1 MSTSL
6 PANQFR
12 QRGIGEPPCHA
23 FAAEGPRGR
32 MLADDWPRLINAS
45 VVEGHMRL
53 HRSQQHFI
61 RHAVALLAVLGACS
75 ERPTAPTRAEP
86 AVASSES
93 ESGHENGNDRDHN
106 VRCDADNAG
115 ITLPAGFCALV
126 VADLVEDGQPAQ
138 ARHMAITPNG
148 DLFVAINSPGNH
160 NPSFGIIGLR
170 DRDGDGHADD
180 QSRFSAGLGGSGIAW
195 DDGRLFFGA
204 NDRVLRFRLP
214 NGRLTPVGSPDVAV
228 AGLPNTGDHISKT
241 VVIGDHGQ
249 LFVNIG
255 SASNSCQV
263 ANRQL
268 ESPGV
273 FPCPELPIRAGVWL
287 FNAQGTN
294 QSEASGTHFA
304 TGYRNLV
311 ALAIN
316 PGNGGLYTVQQG
328 RDMLFENWP
337 QFYTQDQ
344 SANLPAEEFVRV
356 TRGSNNGWPYCYFD
370 AIAEHKKVL
379 APEYGGDGHRVRGA
393 QGIDCAS
400 FNQPFLT
407 FGAHWSP
414 DGMLFYDG
422 KQFPSRFRG
431 GAFIAFHGGF
441 NRAPEPNEGFQV
453 QFVPFGRDGQASGP
467 AETFAD
473 GFAGSTGPLPATAKH
488 RPVGVAEGP
497 DGSLYV
503 SDDKGGRIY
512 RIVFKGNRE
521 RDHD

>member
-1 MSTSL
+1 MTSR
-6 PANQFR
+6 PQ
-12 QRGIGEPPCHA
+12 
-23 FAAEGPRGR
+23 
-32 MLADDWPRLINAS
+32 
-45 VVEGHMRL
+45 V
-53 HRSQQHFI
+53 I
-61 RHAVALLAVLGACS
+61 RVTLALLALIGACT
-75 ERPTAPTRAEP
+75 ERPTEPRSVAPTNA
-86 AVASSES
+86 
-93 ESGHENGNDRDHN
+93 DRGGMEEEHRVGK

-115 ITLPAGFCALV
+115 ITLPPGFCALV

-138 ARHMAITPNG
+138 ARHVAVTPNG
-148 DLFVAINSPGNH
+148 DLFVAINSPNNR

-170 DRDGDGHADD
+170 DRDGDGHADE
-180 QSRFSAGLGGSGIAW
+180 QSMFSPGLGGSGIAW
-195 DDGRLFFGA
+195 DEGRLFFGA
-204 NDRVLRFRLP
+204 NDRVLRFPLP
-214 NGRLTPVGSPDVAV
+214 TGRLTPMRNPDVVV

-241 VVIGDHGQ
+241 IVLRDHRE

-273 FPCPELPIRAGVWL
+273 FPCPELPIRAGVWR
-287 FNAQGTN
+287 FDARGTN
-294 QSEASGTHFA
+294 QTETSSSHYA

-316 PGNGGLYTVQQG
+316 PLDHELYTVQQG

-337 QFYTQDQ
+337 QLYTQDE
-344 SANLPAEEFVRV
+344 SANMPAEEMALVS
-356 TRGSNNGWPYCYFD
+356 RGSNNGWPYCYFD
-370 AIAEHKKVL
+370 AFREHRKVL
-379 APEYGGDGHRVRGA
+379 APEYGGDGRRVVGS

-400 FNQPFLT
+400 YNQPLAT

-414 DGMLFYDG
+414 DGMTFYTGD
-422 KQFPSRFRG
+422 QFPPRYRD

-453 QFVPFGRDGQASGP
+453 QFVPFGRDGKPSGA

-488 RPVGVAEGP
+488 RPVGVTEGP

-512 RIVFKGNRE
+512 RIVFVG
-521 RDHD
+521 RDHDD